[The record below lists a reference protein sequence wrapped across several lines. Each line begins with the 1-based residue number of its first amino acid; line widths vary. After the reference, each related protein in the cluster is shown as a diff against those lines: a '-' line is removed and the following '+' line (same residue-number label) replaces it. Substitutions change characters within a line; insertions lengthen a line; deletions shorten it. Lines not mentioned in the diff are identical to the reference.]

1 MYKICTYFL
10 LALVTLSAPSCL
22 KDSKTIFDKSPAER
36 LDEAVRVNKEL
47 LESSAE
53 GWIMHY
59 YAGKD

>member
-47 LESSAE
+47 LESSPE